1 MVVVNFAQAQ
11 KVLKISHSPNM
22 YTKWTMLYFCAYY
35 NIHYVGGAEYI
46 A

>member
-11 KVLKISHSPNM
+11 KVPKISHFSNM
-22 YTKWTMLYFCAYY
+22 YTKWTMLYVRAYY
-35 NIHYVGGAEYI
+35 NIHYAGGAEYI